1 MRRAARLIPIVL
13 LLTIAAAPPVLAVF
27 SGDMSPRARS
37 SDEDYA
43 NGIEAFD
50 AKDWPAVVEHMS
62 KVVARRPHH
71 DNAWARLGF
80 ALRKLKRYDES
91 LVAYGKSIE
100 LNGGNRSALEYLGE
114 AYLELDRLADAE
126 GLLARLEVECRKV
139 VVSFSDGNFTSGCNE
154 YVQLARS
161 IVAYRE
167 ARSLPAAARPGASAG
182 SNAEGPTAGSAAQ
195 GTSVGAPAQGRSQ

>member
-1 MRRAARLIPIVL
+1 MRRAARLLAVL
-13 LLTIAAAPPVLAVF
+13 LLATVVAAPPALAVF

-114 AYLELDRLADAE
+114 AYLELDRLPEAE
-126 GLLARLEVECRKV
+126 GLLARLETECRKV
-139 VVSFSDGNFTSGCNE
+139 VVSFSDGNFTSGCDE
-154 YVQLARS
+154 YVKLARS
-161 IVAYRE
+161 IAAYRE
-167 ARSLPAAARPGASAG
+167 GRGLPAARPGGVGASAG
-182 SNAEGPTAGSAAQ
+182 PSAPGGSAAQ
-195 GTSVGAPAQGRSQ
+195 GSSQ

>member
-1 MRRAARLIPIVL
+1 MRRAARLVPVL
-13 LLTIAAAPPVLAVF
+13 LLATAMAAPPALAVF

-80 ALRKLKRYDES
+80 ALRQLKRYDES

-126 GLLARLEVECRKV
+126 GLLARLETECRKV
-139 VVSFSDGNFTSGCNE
+139 VVSFSDGNFTSGCDE
-154 YVQLARS
+154 YAKLARS
-161 IVAYRE
+161 IAAYRE
-167 ARSLPAAARPGASAG
+167 VRGLPAAARPG
-182 SNAEGPTAGSAAQ
+182 GSAA
-195 GTSVGAPAQGRSQ
+195 R